1 MKKPILLL
9 LSGATA
15 LAFSSCTTVVH
26 PTETRTVYRTRTVQA
41 PTPRKTYR
49 PAYVAPIRS
58 YDTPESTTVVRP
70 AE

>member
-9 LSGATA
+9 LTGATA

-26 PTETRTVYRTRTVQA
+26 PTETRTVYRTRTV
-41 PTPRKTYR
+41 PVPVKKTYR
-49 PAYVAPIRS
+49 PAYVAPAHT

>member
-9 LSGATA
+9 LAGSTA

-26 PTETRTVYRTRTVQA
+26 PTETRTVYRTRTV
-41 PTPRKTYR
+41 PKKTYR
-49 PAYVAPIRS
+49 PAAYVAPIRS

-70 AE
+70 EE

>member
-1 MKKPILLL
+1 MKKPLLL
-9 LSGATA
+9 LLTGATA

-41 PTPRKTYR
+41 PAKKTYR

>member
-9 LSGATA
+9 LAGSTA

-26 PTETRTVYRTRTVQA
+26 PTETRTVYRTRTVPA
-41 PTPRKTYR
+41 KKTYR
-49 PAYVAPIRS
+49 PAYVAPAHT
-58 YDTPESTTVVRP
+58 YDSPESTTVVRP